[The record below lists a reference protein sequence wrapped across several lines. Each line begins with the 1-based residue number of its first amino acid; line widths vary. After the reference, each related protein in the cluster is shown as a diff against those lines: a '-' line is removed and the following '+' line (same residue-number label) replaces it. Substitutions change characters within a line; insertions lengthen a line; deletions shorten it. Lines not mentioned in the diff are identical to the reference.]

1 MSCPMLS
8 LRQPRKKRMNEAEIL
23 FTEILNCDRA
33 SLYLER
39 DLPFNKDKASLISA
53 VLKRRI
59 RGEPL
64 AYILGKREFMGLEF
78 KVTKA
83 VLIPRQETEI
93 LVETV
98 LKIVHS
104 SEFIVHSLNILDLG
118 TGSGCIAVSLAKH
131 LPQCQ
136 IDALDISAGALAV
149 ARENAKLNQVKVNFI
164 QSDLF
169 HNAKLGSAAYD
180 IIVSNP
186 PYVASQD
193 LKQLQ
198 VEISYEPPGALDA
211 GKDGLDFYKR
221 IINESPK
228 YLKPEGL
235 LILEI
240 GFRQGSSIEKIFQ
253 NAGVFKII
261 EVIPDYNNIERV
273 IVAKKYG

>member
-1 MSCPMLS
+1 
-8 LRQPRKKRMNEAEIL
+8 MNEAEFL

-33 SLYLER
+33 SLYLDR
-39 DLPFNKDKASLISA
+39 NLPFNKDKASLISA

-78 KVTKA
+78 KVTPA

-98 LKIVHS
+98 LKAAYGVQS
-104 SEFIVHSLNILDLG
+104 TEYSAKILDLG
-118 TGSGCIAVSLAKH
+118 TGSGCIAVSLAKY

-136 IDALDISAGALAV
+136 IDALDISAGALVV

-169 HNAKLGSAAYD
+169 HNTKLRPDAYD

-240 GFRQGSSIEKIFQ
+240 GFKQRTDIEKIFQ
-253 NAGVFKII
+253 DSEVFKII
-261 EVIPDYNNIERV
+261 EVIPDYNSIERV

>member
-1 MSCPMLS
+1 
-8 LRQPRKKRMNEAEIL
+8 MNEAELL
-23 FTEILNCDRA
+23 FTEILDCDRA
-33 SLYLER
+33 HLYLKK
-39 DLPFNKDKASLISA
+39 DLPLNKDKVSLISS
-53 VLKRRI
+53 VFKRRVL
-59 RGEPL
+59 GEPL
-64 AYILGKREFMGLEF
+64 PYILGKTEFMGLEF
-78 KVTKA
+78 KVTKD
-83 VLIPRQETEI
+83 VLIPRQETEV

-98 LKIVHS
+98 LKIMYGVQS
-104 SEFIVHSLNILDLG
+104 TGYSAKILDLG

-136 IDALDISAGALAV
+136 IDALDISDGALAV

-169 HNAKLGSAAYD
+169 HNTHLGPSAYD

-198 VEISYEPPGALDA
+198 VEISYEPSCALDA

-240 GFRQGSSIEKIFQ
+240 GFRQRFFIEKILQ
-253 NAGVFKII
+253 DSGVFKII
-261 EVIPDYNNIERV
+261 ELIPDYNNIERV

>member
-1 MSCPMLS
+1 
-8 LRQPRKKRMNEAEIL
+8 MNEAELL
-23 FTEILNCDRA
+23 FTEILGWDRA
-33 SLYLER
+33 SLYLNK
-39 DLPFNKDKASLISA
+39 DLPLNKDKASLISS
-53 VLKRRI
+53 VLKRRVL
-59 RGEPL
+59 GEPL
-64 AYILGKREFMGLEF
+64 PYILAKTEFMGLEF
-78 KVTKA
+78 KLTKA

-98 LKIVHS
+98 LKVAYGVQGTVYS
-104 SEFIVHSLNILDLG
+104 AKILDLG
-118 TGSGCIAVSLAKH
+118 TGSGCIAVSLAKY

-169 HNAKLGSAAYD
+169 YNTELQLATYD

-198 VEISYEPPGALDA
+198 VEISYEPSRALD
-211 GKDGLDFYKR
+211 GGEDGLDFYRR

-228 YLKPEGL
+228 YLKPGGL
-235 LILEI
+235 LILET
-240 GFRQGSSIEKIFQ
+240 GFRQRFSIEKIFQ
-253 NAGVFKII
+253 DSEVFKII